1 MERRAGGAGK
11 GEGIEMN
18 VTSLSDLSGTTIAL
32 IVALIVLELGV
43 TVFALVRLMKTP
55 NEQLVFGKKWPW
67 LLIILL
73 LMNSFIGPLIFIVA
87 GRKPAAAQDPFAVP
101 APDAPKTTDRAERA
115 ADVLYGGRD
124 GE

>member
-1 MERRAGGAGK
+1 
-11 GEGIEMN
+11 MN

-32 IVALIVLELGV
+32 IVALVVLELGV
-43 TVFALVRLMKTP
+43 TIFALVRLMKTP
-55 NEQLVFGKKWPW
+55 DEQLVFGKKWPW

-87 GRKPAAAQDPFAVP
+87 GRKPAAAQDPFAAP
-101 APDAPKTTDRAERA
+101 APDAPKTADRAERA
-115 ADVLYGGRD
+115 ADVLYGGSKE